1 MMNLNR
7 YIEHTILKAKA
18 TFSDIDK
25 IIDEALENNFL
36 GICIAPCYIKYA
48 KGKLQNKNIKLV
60 TVISFPLG
68 ASEGDVK
75 AFEAK
80 NAIDN
85 GADEVDMV
93 INIGF
98 ARSNRWDLV
107 EEDIKK
113 VREATSNNV
122 LKVILETDYLNDDEI
137 KKACEICVKQKVD
150 YVKTST
156 GFAKNGVG
164 ATVEKIKMLSSLV
177 KPYGLKVKASGG
189 IKTKEDALSLIEA
202 GADTLGTS
210 SGCDI
215 VK

>member
-1 MMNLNR
+1 MNLNC
-7 YIEHTILKAKA
+7 YIEHTMLKATA
-18 TFSDIDK
+18 TFIDIDK
-25 IIDEALENNFL
+25 IINEAVENNFL
-36 GICIAPCYIKYA
+36 GICIPPCYIKYA
-48 KGKLQNKNIKLV
+48 KEKLKNKNIKLV
-60 TVISFPLG
+60 TVIGFPLG
-68 ASEGDVK
+68 ANESDVK

-80 NAIDN
+80 KAIDN

-107 EEDIKK
+107 EKDIEK
-113 VREATSNNV
+113 VRNATLNKI

-137 KKACEICVKQKVD
+137 KRACEICVKQKVD

-177 KPYGLKVKASGG
+177 KPYGIKVKASGG
-189 IKTKEDALSLIEA
+189 IRTKEDAISFIEV
-202 GADTLGTS
+202 GANTLGTS
-210 SGCDI
+210 SGCEI

>member
-1 MMNLNR
+1 MDLNR

-18 TFSDIDK
+18 TFFDIDK
-25 IIDEALENNFL
+25 IIDEALMNNFL
-36 GICIAPCYIKYA
+36 GICIPSCYIKYA
-48 KGKLQNKNIKLV
+48 KEKLQNKNIKLV

-80 NAIDN
+80 KAIDN

-210 SGCDI
+210 SGCEI

>member
-1 MMNLNR
+1 MNLNH

-18 TFSDIDK
+18 TFSDID
-25 IIDEALENNFL
+25 IIINEAIDNNFL
-36 GICIAPCYIKYA
+36 GICIPPCYIKYA
-48 KGKLQNKNIKLV
+48 KEKLENKNIKLV
-60 TVISFPLG
+60 TVIGFPLG
-68 ASEGDVK
+68 ANDSDVK
-75 AFEAK
+75 AFEARK
-80 NAIDN
+80 AIED

-98 ARSNRWDLV
+98 ARSGKWDLV
-107 EEDIKK
+107 ENDIKK
-113 VREATSNNV
+113 VREASFNKV

-137 KKACEICVKQKVD
+137 KKACEICIKQKVD

-156 GFAKNGVG
+156 GFAKNGLG
-164 ATVEKIKMLSSLV
+164 ATVEKIKMLSSLI

-210 SGCDI
+210 SGCEI
-215 VK
+215 IK

>member
-1 MMNLNR
+1 MNLNC
-7 YIEHTILKAKA
+7 YIEHTMLKATA
-18 TFSDIDK
+18 TFIDIDK
-25 IIDEALENNFL
+25 IINEAVENNFL
-36 GICIAPCYIKYA
+36 GICIPPCYIKYA
-48 KGKLQNKNIKLV
+48 KEKLKNKNIKLV
-60 TVISFPLG
+60 TVIGFPLG
-68 ASEGDVK
+68 ANESDVK

-80 NAIDN
+80 KAIDN

-107 EEDIKK
+107 EKDIEK
-113 VREATSNNV
+113 VRNATLNKI

-137 KKACEICVKQKVD
+137 KRACEICVKQKVD

-177 KPYGLKVKASGG
+177 KPYGIKVKASGG
-189 IKTKEDALSLIEA
+189 IRTKEHAISFIEV
-202 GADTLGTS
+202 GANTLGTS
-210 SGCDI
+210 SGCEI

>member
-1 MMNLNR
+1 MDLNR

-25 IIDEALENNFL
+25 IIDEALKNNFL
-36 GICIAPCYIKYA
+36 GICIPPCYIKHA
-48 KGKLQNKNIKLV
+48 KEKLKNKNIKLV
-60 TVISFPLG
+60 TVIGFPLG
-68 ASEGDVK
+68 ATESDVK

-80 NAIDN
+80 KAIDN

-113 VREATSNNV
+113 VREATSNKV

-137 KKACEICVKQKVD
+137 KKACEICVKQKAD
-150 YVKTST
+150 YVKTSS

-164 ATVEKIKMLSSLV
+164 ATIEKIKMLSSLV

-210 SGCDI
+210 SGCEI

>member
-1 MMNLNR
+1 MDLNR

-36 GICIAPCYIKYA
+36 GICIPSCYIKYA
-48 KGKLQNKNIKLV
+48 KEKLQNKNIKLV
-60 TVISFPLG
+60 TVVGFPLG

-122 LKVILETDYLNDDEI
+122 LKVILETDYLSDDEI

-210 SGCDI
+210 SGCEI